1 MTAEGG
7 GNNKWRETY
16 GYNNYGNRWVSDWAP
31 PLPPSG
37 ETPTSESWFDTN
49 NRLTGVGYDL
59 AGNQQSL
66 GSVGITYDAEN
77 RQTTTTLN
85 SVTAQ
90 YAYDGDGRRVKK
102 VSGGVT
108 TVYVYD
114 AQGRLAAEY
123 TTAASTQPLCTTCY
137 LTADPLG
144 STRLV
149 SDAE

>member
-1 MTAEGG
+1 MTGA
-7 GNNKWRETY
+7 
-16 GYNNYGNRWVSDWAP
+16 
-31 PLPPSG
+31 
-37 ETPTSESWFDTN
+37 
-49 NRLTGVGYDL
+49 GYDL
-59 AGNQQSL
+59 AGNQKSL

-77 RQTTTTLN
+77 RQTTTTL
-85 SVTAQ
+85 SGATAQ

-114 AQGRLAAEY
+114 AQGRLAA
-123 TTAASTQPLCTTCY
+123 
-137 LTADPLG
+137 DPLG